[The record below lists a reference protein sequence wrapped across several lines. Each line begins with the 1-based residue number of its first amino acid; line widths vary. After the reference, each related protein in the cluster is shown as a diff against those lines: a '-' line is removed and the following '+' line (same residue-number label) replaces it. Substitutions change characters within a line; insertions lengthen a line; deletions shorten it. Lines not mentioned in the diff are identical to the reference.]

1 MAEKRGRIH
10 LSIER
15 LSQRLKHEYAMNP
28 LWQFVGNVAGLI
40 WEYRWYSLAIFA
52 VTIFQEFAALWP
64 VNLLGD
70 FIDRLDTGDMGNTV
84 WLLLAASLFYPG
96 LLRANVILRHK
107 MFYETD
113 LRKRVEL
120 VLQAS
125 DTGRWTDS
133 ESAGALYTKA
143 VNAVSGITNA
153 VYHILASF
161 TPVIIK
167 IVIVSGNLLRY
178 NRLLGWS
185 YVSSLLIPT
194 VMTFLFN
201 KMLRVLLD
209 SQYTAIGESSG
220 LGIKAIAEKENQEVR
235 LKFRN
240 VMRVRTNVFISLLT
254 RSQSFL
260 YIREASLI
268 GSQFLVILLALSMRQ
283 RLNMTAGDFTKIV
296 GYTAQVAAAF
306 ISAASCM
313 DAIVSYTRAYH
324 IYAAAY
330 KEVTRPDAQAA

>member
-1 MAEKRGRIH
+1 MAQRRGRIH
-10 LSIER
+10 LGVER
-15 LSQRLKHEYAMNP
+15 LSQRFRLEYALNP

-40 WEYRWYSLAIFA
+40 WEYKWYSLAIFA
-52 VTIFQEFAALWP
+52 VTIFQEIAALWP
-64 VNLLGD
+64 VNLLGE
-70 FIDRLDTGDMGNTV
+70 FIDRLDTGDLGHTV

-113 LRKRVEL
+113 FRKRVEL

-125 DTGRWTDS
+125 DAGRWTDS

-167 IVIVSGNLLRY
+167 IAIVSGNLLRY

-185 YVSSLLIPT
+185 YLGSLTIPLT
-194 VMTFLFN
+194 MTFLFN

-220 LGIKAIAEKENQEVR
+220 LGIKAIAEKDNREVR
-235 LKFRN
+235 AKFHN
-240 VMRVRTNVFISLLT
+240 VMRVRTDVFISLLA

-260 YIREASLI
+260 YVREAALV
-268 GSQFLVILLALSMRQ
+268 GSQFLVVFLALSMRQ
-283 RLNMTAGDFTKIV
+283 RLAMTAGDFTRIV

-306 ISAASCM
+306 INAAACL

-330 KEVTRPDAQAA
+330 NAVARADAETT